1 MAGNEASDLD
11 KKKTHRERR
20 AGRKSEKKKM
30 KNSHEQELSAKQR
43 NPKAF
48 TFNSVVKAERQFR
61 RTQDIETKKQHIPVV
76 DRTPV
81 EPPPVVIAVVGP
93 PKVGKSTLIQC
104 LVKNFAKQPLTSIK
118 GPVTIVSGKKRRLT
132 IIECNND
139 INCMIDIAKIAD
151 LVLLLVDAS
160 FGFEM
165 EIFEFLNI
173 CQVHGMPR
181 IMGVL
186 THLDALRDNKALR
199 KKKRQ
204 LKHRFWTEVYPG
216 AKLFYLSGQLHGE
229 YMKNEVKNLGRFIS
243 VMKFRP
249 LTWRTTH
256 PYILADRMEDLTPPH
271 LIRQNPKANRKVS
284 LYGYVRGVPLNK
296 INNVH
301 IPGCGD
307 FSISDVSLLP
317 DPCPLPEK
325 VGKRR
330 SLIEKD
336 QYVYAPFSG
345 VGGIV
350 YDKDAVYVE
359 LGGSHSHKAEES
371 GRNKVENSLVTSLLD
386 TKETLDI
393 QMAQSQMKMFSN
405 TEPMT
410 AEDFNRKRAVEYEEE
425 VIKDDTG
432 RSRRKVIFPSVDN
445 DDGESGESSEEEEEN
460 DGDEEM
466 ESEGSSSSEE
476 EEPVEEMVEAQ
487 ENVPKEKKKE
497 KKKKGIK
504 SSPKTIRSKDNEVPP
519 WEKEISDEEDEEPMQ
534 CSDGEAEH
542 LKNLKSPSKKLG
554 LKDIEL
560 KLLKEIGMNE
570 EERMDSDEN
579 EPMDSAGKTVGES
592 EGLDSESEEEN
603 SDEEARG
610 GDAHHLSTQGEGA
623 DRTQSKKGGKKCAVA
638 DKVQEYR
645 VVGNK
650 HDKDIHDRVR
660 GTLALLEK
668 KSESASEESEEDVS
682 GSDEESGSE
691 IDGSEGEGG
700 VSDDEDGGSDDENG
714 VSEDS
719 EGESEGEG
727 DDPDEDMGEE
737 SAARWKKD
745 LAKRASNAFYDHQN
759 SISKLR
765 SLVYGNAGL
774 MKLKEE
780 NGNGHDEDEDEPVGG
795 LFTVVREKQ
804 RQKAEEKFAL
814 DGIDTVIDLNHTP
827 RNWLE
832 GNALDSIKDCFVTG
846 KWGESENAEDLL
858 EADDFVS
865 DDESLYGDFED
876 LETGEKHSAKPK
888 SKDGEPMGEKDPAST
903 EQDDKAERD
912 RLSEKKR
919 KLKEKFNAEY
929 DEFGRGGGDKS
940 FYEELKKEADMQS
953 KVNRSAFEDLDD
965 SERVLLEGY
974 RPGMYLR
981 VEMDSV
987 PCELITNFDPTYP
1000 LIIGGLLPGEEN
1012 VGYVQVRIKKHRWY
1026 KKILKTRDPLII
1038 SLGWRRF
1045 QTLPLYSKLEDNL
1058 RNRLLKYTPEHV
1070 HCMAHFWGPITPQS
1084 TGFLAIQDIATKQ
1097 PGFRIAATG
1106 SVVELD
1112 KSTCI
1117 VKKLKLVGTPMK
1129 IYKKTAF
1136 IQGMFNSALEV
1147 ARFEGAKIKTVS
1159 GIRGQIKKAASK
1171 PEGVFRATFED
1182 KILLSD
1188 IVFCR
1193 TWYKMDVPQFYNP
1206 VTSLLLPPSEKNSWR
1221 GMKTVGQIK
1230 REQGIH
1236 AQPEADSLYTDIVR
1250 QPKVFRP
1257 LMVPKALQKELPYK
1271 YKPKVQ
1277 NKKPGIESKRIAV
1290 IRDPHEQ
1297 KVAALMKRIKVTYN
1311 NKQMKLRKDMHKRIV
1326 GHKKAMAEE
1335 GEKKA
1340 KREKMA
1346 RKQIFR
1352 SRSKSSG
1359 KAGGKGR

>member
-1 MAGNEASDLD
+1 MAGNEVSDLD
-11 KKKTHRERR
+11 KRKTHRERR

-30 KNSHEQELSAKQR
+30 KTPHEQELSAKQR

-61 RTQDIETKKQHIPVV
+61 RTQDIETRKQHIPLI
-76 DRTPV
+76 DRSPV

-139 INCMIDIAKIAD
+139 INCMIDIAKVAD

-173 CQVHGMPR
+173 CQVHGMPK

-256 PYILADRMEDLTPPH
+256 PYILADRLEDLTPPD

-284 LYGYVRGVPLNK
+284 LYGYVRGVPLNQ

-307 FSISDVSLLP
+307 FFISDVSLLP
-317 DPCPLPEK
+317 DPCPLPDK

-359 LGGSHSHKAEES
+359 LGGSHSHKGEE
-371 GRNKVENSLVTSLLD
+371 GGQKKEENSLVSSLLD

-410 AEDFNRKRAVEYEEE
+410 AEDFNRKRASLYQEEA
-425 VIKDDTG
+425 VKDDTG
-432 RSRRKVIFPSVDN
+432 RTRRKVIFPDADN
-445 DDGESGESSEEEEEN
+445 GDSGGESGAEDNDEEEADSGGESGAEDNDEEEEN
-460 DGDEEM
+460 EA
-466 ESEGSSSSEE
+466 ESMCSSSEDDE
-476 EEPVEEMVEAQ
+476 GA
-487 ENVPKEKKKE
+487 KT
-497 KKKKGIK
+497 KKKKVMRK
-504 SSPKTIRSKDNEVPP
+504 MQKTSLQRKVSRIAKPP
-519 WEKEISDEEDEEPMQ
+519 WEKGNTDDENEEAMQHTDEESEQ
-534 CSDGEAEH
+534 LV
-542 LKNLKSPSKKLG
+542 LKNLKPFKKTIG
-554 LKDIEL
+554 VKDVEM
-560 KLLKEIGMNE
+560 KLLKEIGLNE
-570 EERMDSDEN
+570 EERMDINDFDESEHVDAEGKPVTSTDDFSSESGDEASDKEESDES
-579 EPMDSAGKTVGES
+579 MDDYKDGAQ
-592 EGLDSESEEEN
+592 
-603 SDEEARG
+603 
-610 GDAHHLSTQGEGA
+610 GDVLGPN
-623 DRTQSKKGGKKCAVA
+623 RTGSKKKSKCVA
-638 DKVQEYR
+638 KVQEYR
-645 VVGNK
+645 TVGNK
-650 HDKDIHDRVR
+650 QDKDVHDRVR
-660 GTLALLEK
+660 ETLALLERK
-668 KSESASEESEEDVS
+668 TESASECEEESEEGSSEDGTS
-682 GSDEESGSE
+682 ESEDDASEGSELDGSDGGGEDNSGDE
-691 IDGSEGEGG
+691 IGRE
-700 VSDDEDGGSDDENG
+700 
-714 VSEDS
+714 
-719 EGESEGEG
+719 
-727 DDPDEDMGEE
+727 MMEE

-759 SISKLR
+759 SSSKLMA
-765 SLVYGNAGL
+765 LVYGNKGL
-774 MKLKEE
+774 NKLKEE
-780 NGNGHDEDEDEPVGG
+780 NNDPEDDEEEKVGG
-795 LFTVVREKQ
+795 LFRVVRDKQ
-804 RQKAEEKFAL
+804 HQKAEDKFAL
-814 DGIDTVIDLNHTP
+814 DGIDTVLDLNHTP
-827 RNWLE
+827 RDWLE
-832 GNALDSIKDCFVTG
+832 GNALDCIRDCFVTG

-858 EADDFVS
+858 KADDFQS
-865 DDESLYGDFED
+865 DDESVYGDFED
-876 LETGEKHSAKPK
+876 LETGEKHTAKPSK
-888 SKDGEPMGEKDPAST
+888 SGDGNSAVSGK
-903 EQDDKAERD
+903 DDKNEREQ
-912 RLSEKKR
+912 LAEKKR

-940 FYEELKKEADMQS
+940 FYEELKQEADMQS
-953 KVNRSAFEDLDD
+953 KINRSAFEDLDD
-965 SERVLLEGY
+965 SERVKLEGY

-1026 KKILKTRDPLII
+1026 KKILKTRDPLVI

-1084 TGFLAIQDIATKQ
+1084 TGLLAIQDIATKQ

-1159 GIRGQIKKAASK
+1159 GVRGQIKKAASK

-1182 KILLSD
+1182 KIVLSD

-1193 TWYKMDVPQFYNP
+1193 TWYRVDVPQFYNP
-1206 VTSLLLPPSEKNSWR
+1206 VTSLLLPPSIKNSWK

-1230 REQGIH
+1230 RERGIQ
-1236 AQPEADSLYTDIVR
+1236 AQPAVDSLYTSIVR

-1257 LMVPKALQKELPYK
+1257 LIVPKSLQKELPYK

-1290 IRDPHEQ
+1290 IHDPHEQ

-1311 NKQMKLRKDMHKRIV
+1311 QKQIKLRKDMHKRITE
-1326 GHKKAMAEE
+1326 HRKALAEE
-1335 GEKKA
+1335 GEKRA
-1340 KREKMA
+1340 QREKKQ

-1352 SRSKSSG
+1352 TKSKSSN
-1359 KAGGKGR
+1359 KVGGKGR